1 MSVIYDRV
9 AEKLTSHLGVDPA
22 LVIPGVTFAE
32 LGMGSLE
39 LTELAVII
47 EDEFGIEVEGVDADS
62 TLAEAAARLEEAAGM
77 LSSQAAPAD
86 DRTKSASE

>member
-1 MSVIYDRV
+1 MSAIYDQV

-22 LVIPGVTFAE
+22 LVKPGATFTE

-47 EDEFGIEVEGVDADS
+47 EDEFGIEVEGIDADS
-62 TLAEAAARLEEAAGM
+62 TLAQAAARLEQAAGS
-77 LSSQAAPAD
+77 LSPGAAPAGD
-86 DRTKSASE
+86 GAETTR

>member
-1 MSVIYDRV
+1 MSAIYDQV

-22 LVIPGVTFAE
+22 LVRPGATFAE

-47 EDEFGIEVEGVDADS
+47 EDEFGIEVEGIDADS
-62 TLAEAAARLEEAAGM
+62 TLAQAAARLEETAGM
-77 LSSQAAPAD
+77 LISSPAPAD
-86 DRTKSASE
+86 DRTEISQ